1 MRQKELLT
9 LEKLRESLRYDAET
23 GIFTWVKPKANRLK
37 PGDVAGTVRKST
49 GYVVISIG
57 YRLYMAHRLAWFY
70 VHGTWPDKFI
80 DHIDMNKTNNSLKN
94 LRAATKSQ
102 NQANTLVRRDSKSG
116 VKCVRFDRKRNKYKA
131 LILGKQ
137 IGRFNTV
144 EEATAAYAK
153 AAADMF
159 GEYHRP

>member
-1 MRQKELLT
+1 MRQKRLLTHEELLDA
-9 LEKLRESLRYDAET
+9 LKYDAET
-23 GIFTWVKPKANRLK
+23 GIFTWLKPKANRVK
-37 PGDVAGTVRKST
+37 TGDIAGTIRKAT
-49 GYVVISIG
+49 GYVAICVGSKF
-57 YRLYMAHRLAWFY
+57 YMAHRLAWFY
-70 VHGTWPDKFI
+70 VHGTWPDNFI
-80 DHIDMNKTNNSLKN
+80 DHIDMNKANNRLEN

-116 VKCVRFDRKRNKYKA
+116 VKGVRFDRKRNKYKA

-137 IGRFNTV
+137 IGRFDTV

-153 AAADMF
+153 AAAIIF